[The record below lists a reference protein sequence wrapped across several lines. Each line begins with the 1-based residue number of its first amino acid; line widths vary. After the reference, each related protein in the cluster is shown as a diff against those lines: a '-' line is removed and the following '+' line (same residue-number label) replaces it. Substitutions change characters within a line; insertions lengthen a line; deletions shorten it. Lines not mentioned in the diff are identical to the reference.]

1 MKKESKVFIGII
13 FVVIGFL
20 LACSA
25 VGILDFFDFIFFP
38 GFWTLFI
45 ILPCLYGFMK
55 KGQDK
60 TGYVIGLI
68 VGICFL
74 INEQNFKFH
83 IDFWPMMLAVLFLL
97 IGRNLIFSKKA
108 PKIDISFSSSET
120 SGVHKTYTSSS
131 NKSGY
136 LSISAILSGKDIR
149 VDNEVFA
156 GGDVC
161 TILGG
166 IDLDLRNAVITG
178 DVYLNVIAIL
188 GGVDI
193 YLPPNVR
200 VVADD
205 CTAVLGGVDVNQA
218 YANYLDPNVPRVIIS
233 GSCILGGMDVK

>member
-25 VGILDFFDFIFFP
+25 VGILDFFDVVFFP

-68 VGICFL
+68 VGICCF

-83 IDFWPMMLAVLFLL
+83 IDFWPMLLAVVCFLV
-97 IGRNLIFSKKA
+97 GRNLIFSKKA
-108 PKIDISFSSSET
+108 PKIDISFSSSGT
-120 SGVHKTYTSSS
+120 SGIHKTSSITG
-131 NKSGY
+131 SGY
-136 LSISAILSGKDIR
+136 LSVSAVLSGKDIR
-149 VDNEVFA
+149 VDNEVFT

-161 TILGG
+161 AVLGG
-166 IDLDLRNAVITG
+166 IDLDLRNAVITE
-178 DVYLNVIAIL
+178 DVYLNITAVL

-205 CTAVLGGVDVNQA
+205 CAVVLGGVDVNRA
-218 YANYLDPNVPRVIIS
+218 YANYVEPNAPRVIIL
-233 GSCILGGMDVK
+233 GSCVLGGMDVK